1 MFGRM
6 GIAAGPVSEVLN
18 SPSRRLDSSTINR
31 VGPAVRPLIRG
42 SRPSS
47 IPVRP
52 RALHLGAATE
62 AEETHAAGVARAVDA
77 HGPGSDSPLQPAER
91 HRLESV
97 RIHTDSCAARS
108 ADLVGAD
115 AYAVQDH
122 IVFAASRYDPHNVS
136 GRRLIAHELAHVL
149 AVPREP
155 PVLRRQM
162 SKSAGGSA
170 AGGTF
175 SRAPTASAFVALVRE
190 AERRLQAA
198 GVTSVDERIQI
209 LSGIYYGTDWSLDLE
224 VEKSQARE
232 AAFRIYT
239 ARAGQG
245 RDPRPIL
252 GTSLFDALKHS
263 QDVSAPGIPDVDMGH
278 VMIGLNARSSWSPR
292 NVPVPTQGGTGLEIA
307 TWVGDLGAATG
318 RLARDR
324 VSAPHAPA
332 RAYFPGAVGTD
343 YGADSNLEGD
353 IASYLA
359 GAGSGAKSL
368 EALSVPAGGGIADA
382 LAAYFGA
389 TGVPADR
396 ASRFLTMVGG
406 TFSGATLDNR
416 SAVEAA
422 LAARFAGFGR
432 WYIGT
437 RYGPADVYSTS
448 ALMSAAAADVAHE
461 FVEWLLR
468 RTRTTSSSRGRA
480 TR

>member
-6 GIAAGPVSEVLN
+6 QIAAGPVSDVLS
-18 SPSRRLDSSTINR
+18 SPGRRLDSSTIDR
-31 VGPAVRPLIRG
+31 VGPALRPLIRG
-42 SRPSS
+42 GRPSN

-52 RALHLGAATE
+52 RNFHVGAATD
-62 AEETHAAGVARAVDA
+62 AEETRAEGVARAVDA
-77 HGPGSDSPLQPAER
+77 HGPAAGSPLQPAEQ
-91 HRLESV
+91 HRLESI
-97 RIHTDSCAARS
+97 RIHADSCAARS

-115 AYAVQDH
+115 AYAIQDH
-122 IVFAASRYDPHNVS
+122 IVFAASRYDPHSVS

-162 SKSAGGSA
+162 SKSVGGSA
-170 AGGTF
+170 GGGTF
-175 SRAPTASAFVALVRE
+175 SRAKTVSAFIALVRE
-190 AERRLQAA
+190 AEQRLQAA

-224 VEKSQARE
+224 TEKSQARE
-232 AAFRIYT
+232 EAFRIYT

-245 RDPRPIL
+245 RDPRSIL
-252 GTSLFDALKHS
+252 GASLFNALKHS
-263 QDVSAPGIPDVDMGH
+263 QDVSVPGIPDVDVGH

-292 NVPVPTQGGTGLEIA
+292 NVPVPTQGGTGLEIT

-324 VSAPHAPA
+324 VSKPRAPA

-359 GAGSGAKSL
+359 GASSGATSL
-368 EALSVPAGGGIADA
+368 EALSVPAGGSIADA

-406 TFSGATLDNR
+406 TFSGATLANR
-416 SAVEAA
+416 SAVEAT
-422 LAARFAGFGR
+422 LAARFTAFGR

-437 RYGPADVYSTS
+437 RYGPAEVYSTS
-448 ALMSAAAADVAHE
+448 TLMSPAAADVAHE
-461 FVEWLLR
+461 FVDWLLR
-468 RTRTTSSSRGRA
+468 RAHTPSASRGRA
-480 TR
+480 P

>member
-1 MFGRM
+1 MFGRTRV
-6 GIAAGPVSEVLN
+6 AAGPQVSEVLS
-18 SPSRRLDSSTINR
+18 SPGRRLDSTTIDR
-31 VGPAVRPLIRG
+31 VGPALRPLMRG
-42 SRPSS
+42 GRPSS

-52 RALHLGAATE
+52 RHFQVGATTD
-62 AEETHAAGVARAVDA
+62 AEETHAEEAARAVVA
-77 HGPGSDSPLQPAER
+77 HGPGAGPPLQPAER

-97 RIHTDSCAARS
+97 RIHTDSYAARS

-122 IVFAASRYDPHNVS
+122 IVFASSRYDPHNVS

-149 AVPREP
+149 AVPQEP
-155 PVLRRQM
+155 PVLRRQV
-162 SKSAGGSA
+162 SKSVGGSTG
-170 AGGTF
+170 GGTF
-175 SRAPTASAFVALVRE
+175 SRARTVSAFVALVRE

-263 QDVSAPGIPDVDMGH
+263 QDVSAPGIPDVDVGH

-324 VSAPHAPA
+324 VSTPHASA

-359 GAGSGAKSL
+359 GAGSGATSL

-382 LAAYFGA
+382 LAAYFGPR
-389 TGVPADR
+389 GVPADR

-416 SAVEAA
+416 SAVEAT

-432 WYIGT
+432 WYVGT

-448 ALMSAAAADVAHE
+448 ALMSPAAADVAHE

-468 RTRTTSSSRGRA
+468 RAHKPSARGGRA
-480 TR
+480 P